1 MYLRCR
7 WLLCAEARRQEPDSL
22 NGGISL
28 DLYIS
33 PVMSV
38 RIRSCLLW
46 LECTVS
52 RLSSYNQ
59 EELAELDDCLIRLS
73 TLLEKFAAAEDIA
86 SCGDFPEL

>member
-1 MYLRCR
+1 MITPEGASIMKQLR
-7 WLLCAEARRQEPDSL
+7 EA
-22 NGGISL
+22 
-28 DLYIS
+28 
-33 PVMSV
+33 M
-38 RIRSCLLW
+38 

-73 TLLEKFAAAEDIA
+73 TLLEKLAAAEDIA